1 MAEPD
6 LNETHVVRASRHWV
20 KHAIT
25 LFLLAAVVVTGA
37 AAYFSRNAWWEKY
50 LAYLGLTH

>member
-6 LNETHVVRASRHWV
+6 LSETQVDRASRHWV

-25 LFLLAAVVVTGA
+25 LFLLAAVVVTGT

-50 LAYLGLTH
+50 LTYLGLSH